1 VRILGLIVAKFGGS
15 SVASMDRIKAIA
27 DRVKSMR
34 ENGNDVVVVVSAM
47 GDTTD
52 DLIELALE
60 TGPDRNH
67 REMDMLLATGE
78 QQSAA
83 LLALCLNNIDCP
95 ALSLCGWQAGIT
107 SDNNHS
113 KARII
118 DIEPQR
124 IIKETEAGKVVVV
137 AGFQAVTE
145 QGDITTLGRGGS
157 DTSAVALAA
166 SLGAERCQI
175 FTDVNGVYTADP
187 RVVAEARQ
195 LSMVSYEEMLELA
208 SMGAV
213 IMQPRAVEF
222 AMLYQVEVE
231 VGNSFKNETGT
242 IITGVVNMEKHR
254 IVTGV
259 AHDLNVVRFAI
270 FDVPDKPGVARNLFK
285 ALADAGINVDMVIQS
300 AMRDNRNDIAFTT
313 EENELQKTV
322 PIVEKLVHDIGAS
335 GMTYG
340 TNVAKI
346 SIVGAGMQ
354 SNPGVAAAMFEA
366 LADEEINI
374 HMISTSEIK
383 VSCIIDQE
391 RIKDAVRSLHKKFS
405 LDLAN

>member
-1 VRILGLIVAKFGGS
+1 MGLIVAKFGGS

-60 TGPDRNH
+60 TGQDRNH

-83 LLALCLNNIDCP
+83 LLALCLNNIGCP

-124 IIKETEAGKVVVV
+124 ITKEIEAGKVVVV

-195 LSMVSYEEMLELA
+195 LSKVSYEEMLELA

>member
-1 VRILGLIVAKFGGS
+1 MGLIVAKFGGS

-124 IIKETEAGKVVVV
+124 IIKEIEAGKVVVV

-166 SLGAERCQI
+166 S
-175 FTDVNGVYTADP
+175 
-187 RVVAEARQ
+187 
-195 LSMVSYEEMLELA
+195 
-208 SMGAV
+208 
-213 IMQPRAVEF
+213 
-222 AMLYQVEVE
+222 
-231 VGNSFKNETGT
+231 
-242 IITGVVNMEKHR
+242 
-254 IVTGV
+254 
-259 AHDLNVVRFAI
+259 
-270 FDVPDKPGVARNLFK
+270 
-285 ALADAGINVDMVIQS
+285 
-300 AMRDNRNDIAFTT
+300 
-313 EENELQKTV
+313 
-322 PIVEKLVHDIGAS
+322 
-335 GMTYG
+335 
-340 TNVAKI
+340 
-346 SIVGAGMQ
+346 
-354 SNPGVAAAMFEA
+354 
-366 LADEEINI
+366 
-374 HMISTSEIK
+374 
-383 VSCIIDQE
+383 
-391 RIKDAVRSLHKKFS
+391 
-405 LDLAN
+405 

>member
-1 VRILGLIVAKFGGS
+1 MGLIVAKFGGS

-335 GMTYG
+335 GMTCG

>member
-1 VRILGLIVAKFGGS
+1 MGLIVAKFGGS

-340 TNVAKI
+340 TNVAKV

-354 SNPGVAAAMFEA
+354 SNPGVAASMFEA

>member
-15 SVASMDRIKAIA
+15 SVASIDRIKAIA

-34 ENGNDVVVVVSAM
+34 ENGNDVVVIVSAM

-52 DLIELALE
+52 DLIELALK
-60 TGPDRNH
+60 TGPERGC

-83 LLALCLNNIDCP
+83 LLALCLNNIGCP
-95 ALSLCGWQAGIT
+95 ALSLSGWQAGIT
-107 SDNNHS
+107 SDNNYS

-124 IIKETEAGKVVVV
+124 IIKEIEAGKVVVV

-187 RVVAEARQ
+187 RVVTEARQ
-195 LSMVSYEEMLELA
+195 LSSVSYEEMLELA
-208 SMGAV
+208 SLGALV
-213 IMQPRAVEF
+213 MQPRAVEF

-270 FDVPDKPGVARNLFK
+270 FDVPDKPGVAKKLFK
-285 ALADAGINVDMVIQS
+285 ALAEAGINVDMVIQS

-313 EENELQKTV
+313 EENELQKTI
-322 PIVEKLVHDIGAS
+322 PIVEKLVQDIGAS
-335 GMTYG
+335 GMTCG
-340 TNVAKI
+340 TNVAKV

-354 SNPGVAAAMFEA
+354 SNPGVAATMFEA

-405 LDLAN
+405 LDLAD